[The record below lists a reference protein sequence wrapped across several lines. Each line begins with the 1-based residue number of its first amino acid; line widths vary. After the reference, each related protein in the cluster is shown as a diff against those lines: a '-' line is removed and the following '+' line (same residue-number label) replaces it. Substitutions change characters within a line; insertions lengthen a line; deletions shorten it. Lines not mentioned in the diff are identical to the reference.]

1 MDYSWGLLGEW
12 LGIKRTVADNEL
24 RKHEKVVVVGFFC
37 GSRNVLPPRT

>member
-24 RKHEKVVVVGFFC
+24 KKCEKSG
-37 GSRNVLPPRT
+37 GSRLFLW